1 VATVDTSCGSF
12 EITLDTRGSPKTV
25 SSFVF
30 LAREGVYDDTTFHG
44 IDPNLLIQGG
54 DPLGTGRGGPG
65 YSVDEPPPS
74 TATYTRGT
82 VAMART
88 ATEPPGRSR
97 SQFFV
102 VTAADAGLPPEYA
115 LLGKVSSGE
124 EVVDRIAKLGDPTS
138 ETGAPVTTVV
148 IRKIAISEG

>member
-1 VATVDTSCGSF
+1 
-12 EITLDTRGSPKTV
+12 
-25 SSFVF
+25 
-30 LAREGVYDDTTFHG
+30 
-44 IDPNLLIQGG
+44 
-54 DPLGTGRGGPG
+54 
-65 YSVDEPPPS
+65 
-74 TATYTRGT
+74 
-82 VAMART
+82 MART